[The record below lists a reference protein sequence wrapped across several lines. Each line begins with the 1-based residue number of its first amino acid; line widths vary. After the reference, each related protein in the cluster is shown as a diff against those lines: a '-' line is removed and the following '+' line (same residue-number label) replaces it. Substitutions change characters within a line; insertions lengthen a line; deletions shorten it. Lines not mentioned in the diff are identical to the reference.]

1 MDESGPG
8 RTGGASGTA
17 ILIAPDDEYDDM
29 IQSNWFPMPTGN
41 FVCREFARA
50 LIHTARPSYD
60 TGDTVSLRLSAGSRL
75 LNHVAAD
82 RLKPHLPHANEN
94 H

>member
-1 MDESGPG
+1 
-8 RTGGASGTA
+8 
-17 ILIAPDDEYDDM
+17 M

-41 FVCREFARA
+41 FVCRELARA

-94 H
+94 LYSRIVPLLEVIRVEIKSLITLDKRF